1 MSMRTPNPTINSQ
14 SLLDL
19 QRSKSRYS
27 DVATQLSSGKRIVNV
42 GDDPTGSA
50 LVMDFQSSINRNNQ
64 YMAQIDTATN
74 LLQGTESALDTV
86 NNSLT
91 RILEIGQQGLTSTG
105 SARARAAIACEVT
118 ALGSDLVST
127 ANTQQQGKYIFAGTK
142 TTTMPFSGVV
152 PAAPPLEQ
160 TVGYHGDGQDID
172 LNVSISAK
180 VTTNLPGNTV
190 FYGPGGPGSSTDLF
204 AAVQAL
210 NSGLKNNDT
219 AQVSAAY
226 ENLQNISDRINDT
239 ITSIG
244 GRQAGMEN
252 LKSGMSAFN
261 ASLNAIQGSVESV
274 DYPSAITDLNHEET
288 AQRATLSVM
297 GKVNAKSLFDY
308 LA

>member
-1 MSMRTPNPTINSQ
+1 MRTPNPTNNSQ

-19 QRSKSRYS
+19 QRSKARYS

-64 YMAQIDTATN
+64 YMTQIDTATQM
-74 LLQGTESALDTV
+74 LQGTETALDTV
-86 NNSLT
+86 NNSLS
-91 RILEIGQQGLTSTG
+91 RLLELGQQGLTETG
-105 SARARAAIACEVT
+105 SARARAAISCEVRAIGT
-118 ALGSDLVST
+118 DLVST

-152 PAAPPLEQ
+152 AAAPPRGE
-160 TVGYHGDGQDID
+160 TVGYHGNGSDID

-190 FYGPGGPGSSTDLF
+190 FYGPGGPGSDSDVF
-204 AAVQAL
+204 AAVQAMYA
-210 NSGLKNNDT
+210 GLKSNDT
-219 AQVSAAY
+219 AQIRAAY
-226 ENLQNISDRINDT
+226 DNLETISARINDT
-239 ITSIG
+239 ITSVG
-244 GRQAGMEN
+244 GRQAGMEG
-252 LKSGMSAFN
+252 LKSGMAAFN
-261 ASLNAIQGSVESV
+261 ASLSSIQGGVESV
-274 DYPSAITDLNHEET
+274 DYPSAITEMNHEEV
-288 AQRATLSVM
+288 AERANLSVM